1 MLGLSDL
8 APQQQQAF
16 DLLVDWFRGP
26 DQLFYLAGW
35 AGTGK
40 SSIAKLVAAELV
52 GLQGTIFAAYSA
64 KAALVMRGYGCPNA
78 NTMHHWMYH
87 PADDD
92 RERIMA
98 LHDDLKELK
107 ETLAGEG
114 YSPVQITEHPAVQ
127 VVEGKI
133 FLEAKKAR
141 RPRFMLNPSA
151 EIAKRDLGVLD
162 EVSMVNDKMGT
173 DWLSFGQKTLV
184 MGDPF
189 QLPPVGGEGYFTRRN
204 SNLMLTEIHRQAKDN
219 PLIAVATRI
228 RNSEMPAAGRYG
240 TSQVLRKDSVNP
252 DYLRTLVMDS
262 EQVIVGKNETRH
274 KYNDR
279 IRALRGHKDKYPEV
293 GERVICLR
301 NNNELGIMNGGQ
313 YRVVEMITV
322 TEEIQRLDMVVEPWE
337 GGDPVEVHCHTHHFL
352 GKEKELDKFYWEKRE
367 AEEFDFGYAITCH
380 KAQGSQ
386 FKNPLIFNESW
397 GADRFKW
404 LYTAWTRAQ
413 ETATLII

>member
-1 MLGLSDL
+1 MLTLSDL

-16 DLLVDWFRGP
+16 HLLVDWFRGP

-52 GLQGTIFAAYSA
+52 GLQATIFGAYTA
-64 KAALVMRGYGCPNA
+64 KAALVMRGYGCPLA
-78 NTMHHWMYH
+78 NTMHYWMYH

-92 RERIMA
+92 REKIMQ
-98 LHDDLKELK
+98 LQDDLKELK
-107 ETLAGEG
+107 EGLKADG
-114 YSPVQITEHPAVQ
+114 YSDAQIAEHPAVQ

-133 FLEAKKAR
+133 FQESKKAR
-141 RPRFMLNPSA
+141 RPRFMLNPSS
-151 EIAKRDLGVLD
+151 EISKRDLGVLD
-162 EVSMVNDKMGT
+162 EVSMVNDKMGC

-189 QLPPVGGEGYFTRRN
+189 QLPPIGGEGYFTRRKP
-204 SNLMLTEIHRQAKDN
+204 NLMLTEIHRQAKDN
-219 PLIAVATRI
+219 PLIAVSATI
-228 RNSEMPAAGRYG
+228 RGGRMPEPGRYG
-240 TSQVLRKDSVNP
+240 TSQVLRKDSLNP
-252 DYLRTLVMDS
+252 DYLRKLVMDS

-274 KYNDR
+274 KYNAR

-301 NNNELGIMNGGQ
+301 NDNDLGLINGGQ
-313 YRVVEMITV
+313 YRVLEMITV
-322 TEEIQRLDMVVEPWE
+322 TEEIQRLDMVIEPWE
-337 GGDPVEVHCHTHHFL
+337 GGDAIEVHCHTHHFL

-367 AEEFDFGYAITCH
+367 AQEFDFGYAITCH